1 MTTSAATSRT
11 RIEREI
17 ELVSSPTTTG
27 APVTTY
33 VPLPFG
39 SRQSGIATARR
50 ISPIAASRSRSVRSG
65 RSRTWISALSFA
77 GKM

>member
-17 ELVSSPTTTG
+17 ESVSWPTTTG

-50 ISPIAASRSRSVRSG
+50 MSAIASSRCASVRSG
-65 RSRTWISALSFA
+65 RRRTWISALSFA